1 MQRPSLAASLARHAA
16 LASTLLA
23 SALCGC
29 RGDDEGAPEAPVAAP
44 RPRHVVWIVLDTL
57 RADALGCYGNAR
69 ATSPVLDELAA
80 RGVLVE
86 DAFAHAPWTRPS
98 AASMLSSLHPPEH
111 GIRSED
117 PRDILP
123 EAVLTLAEHFR
134 AHAFRTAA
142 ISENPHVQQATG
154 FGQGFELFLGKP
166 LWQSE
171 PAWMLEQARAVLGA
185 VRESK
190 EPLFLYVHALDPHD
204 PYEPSEEDRRAILG
218 ALRSGDADVDAGRA
232 LRRTERLLAGEAL
245 SSEDLQVLRGL
256 YEAEVRGADRFVGE
270 LLELV
275 REHGLLEDALV
286 LVTSDHGEEFLEHG
300 ALRHGDQLYDESL
313 RVPLLFSGPG
323 LAPRRVRAALAR
335 HVDLAPTVLELLDL
349 PQPEG
354 WRGRSLAP
362 ALRGATQQPA
372 ALYAETRWREL
383 GRAALRGE
391 RWKLLQDERTG
402 ERALFDLSSDP
413 GETRDRAAAELV
425 RTEELARDL
434 ELLQRAFR
442 SAGSGDPSSAPEY
455 DRATWEAL
463 QKLGYTGAPEP
474 LSKQR

>member
-1 MQRPSLAASLARHAA
+1 
-16 LASTLLA
+16 
-23 SALCGC
+23 
-29 RGDDEGAPEAPVAAP
+29 
-44 RPRHVVWIVLDTL
+44 VLD
-57 RADALGCYGNAR
+57 A
-69 ATSPVLDELAA
+69 LAA

-117 PRDILP
+117 PRDVLP
-123 EAVLTLAEHFR
+123 EAVLTLAEHLR
-134 AHAFRTAA
+134 AHAFGTAA

-154 FGQGFELFLGKP
+154 FGQGFELFLGQP

-171 PAWMLEQARAVLGA
+171 PEWMLAQARVVLGA

-204 PYEPSEEDRRAILG
+204 PYEPSAEDRLAILG
-218 ALRSGDADVDAGRA
+218 TQRSGDADVDTGRA

-245 SSEDLQVLRGL
+245 SAAERQVLRGL
-256 YEAEVRGADRFVGE
+256 YDAEVRGADRFVGA

-275 REHGLLEDALV
+275 REHGLLDDALV

-313 RVPLLFSGPG
+313 RVPLLCAGPG
-323 LAPRRVRAALAR
+323 LAPRRARAAVAR

-362 ALRGATQQPA
+362 ALRGAAQKPA

-383 GRAALRGE
+383 GRTALRGE
-391 RWKLLQDERTG
+391 RWKLIVDERAGT
-402 ERALFDLSSDP
+402 RALFDLESDP
-413 GETRDRAAAELV
+413 GEKQNTASAHV
-425 RTEELARDL
+425 QRTAELARDL
-434 ELLQRAFR
+434 DLLRRAFR
-442 SAGSGDPSSAPEY
+442 VVGNGEAQSVPDY
-455 DRATWEAL
+455 DRATWDAL

-474 LSKQR
+474 PSKQR